1 MNQNTLKLQAYMGKA
16 GIASRRKSEKLIEDG
31 KVKVNGE
38 VAHIGQRIDP
48 NKDQIEY
55 DGQTINS
62 TENKRYFLIDKP
74 LDYVST
80 TSDEMGRRNVVQL
93 LPKDL
98 KERLYPVGRL
108 DIDSEG
114 LLLLTND
121 GEIAQQLTHPKY
133 RVEKTYHVFTR
144 RSPSF
149 NAIMHLR
156 KGVKLKD
163 GYTEP
168 AKVERLSKDED
179 ESWIEI
185 TITEGRNRQ
194 IRRMMDRVGY
204 PVEKLVRMSMGPLHI
219 DMLGGEQIV
228 ELNEEQVGKLKSFF

>member
-1 MNQNTLKLQAYMGKA
+1 MNHNTVKLQAYMGKA

-31 KVKVNGE
+31 KVKVNDD

-48 NKDQIEY
+48 NVDKIEF
-55 DGQTINS
+55 DGQVIN
-62 TENKRYFLIDKP
+62 TAENKRYFLIDKP
-74 LDYVST
+74 IDYVST
-80 TSDEMGRRNVVQL
+80 TSDEMGRRNVLQL

-133 RVEKTYHVFTR
+133 RVEKTYHVYTR
-144 RSPSF
+144 RNPSF

-156 KGVKLKD
+156 RGVKLKD
-163 GYTEP
+163 GYTQP
-168 AKVERLSKDED
+168 AIVERLSKDE
-179 ESWIEI
+179 EGSWIEI

-204 PVEKLVRMSMGPLHI
+204 SVEKLVRMSMGPLNM
-219 DMLGGEQIV
+219 DMLDGEKVV
-228 ELNEEQVGKLKSFF
+228 ELNEEQLAELKKFF